1 MTGPHP
7 AVAATR
13 VAVRAALRELAEEAG
28 EGPRARPALL
38 VGCSGGAD
46 SLALAAATAFEA
58 PRAGFRAGAIIV
70 DHGLQSGSA
79 TVAERA
85 ARQCRAFGLTPV
97 TVVRVQLT
105 AGGGPESAARAARY
119 AAFEREAER
128 LDEQDGDLAPH
139 HPGTRVVLAHTQS
152 DQAEQV
158 LLGLVRGSGARSLA
172 GMPARR
178 GRYLRPFL
186 GLPAATIREA
196 CAALGVEPWED
207 PHNRDKR
214 YLRVRARRMVA
225 ELEDTLGPG
234 VVAGLARSARL
245 LRADADALDADA
257 ERAAA
262 ALGRQPWDVTRL
274 LTLPEAV
281 RTRVWRLLVSSAGAP
296 AGAITSTHVA
306 RLETLLLDWRGQDG
320 VHLPGGIVIAR
331 EAGGIRAYPLVH

>member
-13 VAVRAALRELAEEAG
+13 VAVRAALRALAQEA
-28 EGPRARPALL
+28 EGGARARPALL
-38 VGCSGGAD
+38 VACSGGAD

-58 PRAGFRAGAIIV
+58 PRAGFRAGAVIV

-85 ARQCRAFGLTPV
+85 ARQCQVFGLAPV
-97 TVVRVQLT
+97 TVVRVQVT
-105 AGGGPESAARAARY
+105 AGGGPESAARTARY

-128 LDEQDGDLAPH
+128 LGERGDDLTPRH
-139 HPGTRVVLAHTQS
+139 SGTVVVLAHTQS

-178 GRYLRPFL
+178 GRYVRPFL
-186 GLPAATIREA
+186 ALPAATIREA
-196 CAALGVEPWED
+196 CAALDVEPWED
-207 PHNRDKR
+207 PHNGDER

-245 LRADADALDADA
+245 LRADADALDAAA

-262 ALGRQPWDVTRL
+262 TLGQQPWDVVYL
-274 LTLPEAV
+274 LNLPQAV
-281 RTRVWRLLVSSAGAP
+281 RTRVWRLLASSAGAP
-296 AGAITSTHVA
+296 AGTITSTHVE
-306 RLETLLLDWRGQDG
+306 RLETLVLDWRGQDG
-320 VHLPGGIVIAR
+320 VHLPGGVVIAR
-331 EAGGIRAYPLVH
+331 VAGGIRARPPVH